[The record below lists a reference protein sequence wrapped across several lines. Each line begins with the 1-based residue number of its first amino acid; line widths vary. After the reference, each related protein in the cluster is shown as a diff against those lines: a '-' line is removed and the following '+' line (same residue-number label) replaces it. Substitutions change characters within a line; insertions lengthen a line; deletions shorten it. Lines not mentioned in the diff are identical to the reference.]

1 MTGGNPSEK
10 DAGVFIGL
18 ISHYFSVTGGSEPEL
33 LPPSLEWQLPPR
45 LDCTGYMSV
54 RGSLNGWI
62 AISMPDR
69 MLDELLARIGE
80 DQRDDTTRLD
90 LTAEMVN
97 TITSNARSHFGPRLE
112 LEPPVAG
119 HHDERAGQF
128 PAPAVSFK
136 LPFRWHGDE
145 AFLLVALQN

>member
-1 MTGGNPSEK
+1 MTAPDPSAK

-18 ISHYFSVTGGSEPEL
+18 VSRYFAVTGGSEPEL
-33 LPPSLEWQLPPR
+33 LPPTLEWQLPPR

-69 MLDELLARIGE
+69 MLDSLLEKIGE
-80 DQRDDTTRLD
+80 DQRDEAARLD

-97 TITSNARSHFGPRLE
+97 VITSNARAHFGPRLQ
-112 LEPPVAG
+112 LKPPVAG
-119 HHDERAGQF
+119 RNHEQLENF
-128 PAPAVSFK
+128 PAPSVSFK
-136 LPFRWHGDE
+136 LPFRWKGDE
-145 AFLLVALQN
+145 GFLLVAFQN